1 MNKDWLRKN
10 WIVYILLCKDA
21 TFYTGISNDINRRL
35 LEHEKGSG
43 AKYTRGRGPFKIVY
57 EAFFNTASEASK
69 EEYRIKKLSKAQKIT
84 LTKNYL
90 GFNK

>member
-1 MNKDWLRKN
+1 MNYKTKN

-43 AKYTRGRGPFKIVY
+43 AKYTRGRGPFKLRYI
-57 EAFFNTASEASK
+57 EEFADKSSASIREVA
-69 EEYRIKKLSKAQKIT
+69 IKKLKRKEKQKLFI
-84 LTKNYL
+84 KD
-90 GFNK
+90 

>member
-1 MNKDWLRKN
+1 MDYKTNN

-35 LEHEKGSG
+35 LEHEKGRG

-57 EAFFNTASEASK
+57 KAFFNTASEASK
-69 EEYRIKKLSKAQKIT
+69 EKYRIK
-84 LTKNYL
+84 NYL
-90 GFNK
+90 KLKK

>member
-1 MNKDWLRKN
+1 MKKNKWT
-10 WIVYILLCKDA
+10 VYILLCKDA

-35 LEHEKGSG
+35 LDHEKGSG

-57 EAFFNTASEASK
+57 KAFFNTSSKASK
-69 EEYRIKKLSKAQKIT
+69 EEYRIKKLTKAQKAK

-90 GFNK
+90 KHNILK